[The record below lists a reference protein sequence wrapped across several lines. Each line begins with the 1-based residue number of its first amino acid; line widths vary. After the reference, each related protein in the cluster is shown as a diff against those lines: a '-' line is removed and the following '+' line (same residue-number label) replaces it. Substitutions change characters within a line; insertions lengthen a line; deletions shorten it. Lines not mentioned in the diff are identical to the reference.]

1 VDTVPEQKLQPEVRK
16 GLRLSVIEGSFAQVT
31 GSLTSGAILIALA
44 LFWGANE
51 FQLGMLAALP
61 FIAQLVQIP
70 LSILLEKRQGYKSVT
85 VSSAAVGRLMWLFAI
100 AALFLGE
107 FSGALRSPW
116 FLLGVAALSFLGAS
130 ANALGWLSWMTAL
143 VPERIRGE
151 YFGKRNMILGATAIL
166 VTLFAGWLL
175 DWFKIHWGEKNPSGF
190 ILLLSYGVACGMV
203 SIYLLRKIPFPG
215 LQTSPVQVEPRDF
228 LKLPLRD
235 LNFRRFITFSAFWSG
250 SVQIVAPF
258 FAVYMLVD
266 LNMSYALYAL
276 LGVVNTVADALSTP
290 LWGKIADRHGTKP
303 ILTLC
308 TIFAALIPILWI
320 TTGLGFQVVLLIAL
334 FQAVAGL
341 FWSGINLNTNLMLM
355 KLAPEGNRS
364 VYFASY
370 AAGVG
375 AITAI
380 APIIGGI
387 LATLLKP
394 ASFHLGRF
402 HVSHF
407 FMLFALS
414 GILRLVVRRSL
425 FKVAE
430 PEEKSMYTMI
440 RVISRNRVLNVTRGF
455 EPLLHY
461 VLTAVP
467 RIADYIERRK
477 NRGENQENEKPPP
490 VDS

>member
-1 VDTVPEQKLQPEVRK
+1 M
-16 GLRLSVIEGSFAQVT
+16 SVIEGSFAQVT

-44 LFWGANE
+44 LFWGAKE
-51 FQLGMLAALP
+51 FHLGIIAALP

-85 VSSAAVGRLMWLFAI
+85 VSSAAVSRLMWLLAI

-107 FSGALRSPW
+107 FSGALRNPW
-116 FLLGVAALSFLGAS
+116 FLLGVAALSFLAAS
-130 ANALGWLSWMTAL
+130 ATALGWLSWMTAL

-151 YFGKRNMILGATAIL
+151 YFGKRNMILGVIAIL

-175 DWFKIHWGEKNPSGF
+175 DWSKLHGGERNPSGF

-215 LQTSPVQVEPRDF
+215 LQVSPVQVELKNF
-228 LKLPLRD
+228 LKLPLGD
-235 LNFRRFITFSAFWSG
+235 QNFRRFIMFSAFWSG
-250 SVQIVAPF
+250 SVHIVAPF

-276 LGVVNTVADALSTP
+276 LGVVSTVADAISTP

-308 TIFAALIPILWI
+308 TIFAALVPILWI
-320 TTGLGFQVVLLIAL
+320 ATGLGFQVVLLIAV

-355 KLAPEGNRS
+355 KLAPEGKRS

-370 AAGVG
+370 AAVVG

-380 APIIGGI
+380 APIVGGI

-394 ASFHLGRF
+394 ASFHLGSF
-402 HVSHF
+402 HVSHL

-414 GILRLVVRRSL
+414 GVLRLAARRTL
-425 FKVAE
+425 FKVVE
-430 PEEKSMYTMI
+430 PEEKSMYSMI

-477 NRGENQENEKPPP
+477 DKGEDQENQKPSPFH
-490 VDS
+490 S